1 MPIYRPAA
9 RCALPWVLSRRHTQ
23 AWVWDVSLSGRTEG
37 PDRTVGPFGLWVG
50 QTDLWVMRPY
60 RTIRIAAT
68 MAPRI
73 SGIHAMPDEFE

>member
-1 MPIYRPAA
+1 MPPYRPVAGERRA
-9 RCALPWVLSRRHTQ
+9 RGGAGRHTP
-23 AWVWDVSLSGRTEG
+23 AGMAASASGRDEG
-37 PDRTVGPFGLWVG
+37 PDRMVGPFVCGVG

-60 RTIRIAAT
+60 STIRIAAT